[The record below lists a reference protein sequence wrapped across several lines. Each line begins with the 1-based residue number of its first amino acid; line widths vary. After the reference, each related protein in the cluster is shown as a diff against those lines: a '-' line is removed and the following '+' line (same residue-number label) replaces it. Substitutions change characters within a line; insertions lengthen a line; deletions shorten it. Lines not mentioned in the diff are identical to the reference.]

1 MENTLRAFILSLAA
15 SLFMV
20 WFYFG
25 FPPLGHALLP
35 LAEGSLLNTLIK
47 IAAIPLTATIIAGG
61 GLAAATSLASATEV
75 EATREAERCKL
86 ALLAPAG
93 VVWVA
98 FVATMAYPLGPI
110 GNAVVVCAS
119 MLAIL
124 RIPQNAIALGVFRAS
139 SGSADAAM
147 GESLGASSNG

>member
-1 MENTLRAFILSLAA
+1 MENTLRAFILSLMA

-20 WFYFG
+20 WLYFG
-25 FPPLGHALLP
+25 FPPLGHGFLP
-35 LAEGSLLNTLIK
+35 PTEGSLLNTLIK
-47 IAAIPLTATIIAGG
+47 IAAIPLTVTIIAGG
-61 GLAAATSLASATEV
+61 GAAATSLASATEV
-75 EATREAERCKL
+75 EATRQAERRKL

-119 MLAIL
+119 VLAIL
-124 RIPQNAIALGVFRAS
+124 RILQNAIALGVFRAS
-139 SGSADAAM
+139 SGSAESAM
-147 GESLGASSNG
+147 GRSLGSCSNG